1 DDRTFE
7 PVARL
12 EDEVE
17 LERRVRR
24 AGPHASPYERRA
36 TGSADSEV
44 ARGVVVLEL
53 EPVDAATIADRV
65 DLAVGLIVRKARAL
79 AVLPFDAR
87 AFDRTAFLIRDST
100 RDGASRCLDPPQR
113 GAELA
118 RVGARIEL
126 RAHVGAHETFLR
138 DLHLRRLC
146 ATDVLDA
153 RLASFV
159 GVDAVVRIE
168 GAIHTGVRR
177 SDADPGERATFLVG
191 DASDDRRPGIEGE

>member
-1 DDRTFE
+1 GDGPSCKIVEPKAAVGPGACFAMDDGIRDAFIEEGTTRHRADLDPLERLSFLADDRSFE

-36 TGSADSEV
+36 PGSADSEV
-44 ARGVVVLEL
+44 ARGVVVVEL

-65 DLAVGLIVRKARAL
+65 DLAVGLIVREARAL

-87 AFDRTAFLIRDST
+87 AFDRTAFLIRDPT

-113 GAELA
+113 DAELA

-126 RAHVGAHETFLR
+126 RAHVGAHET
-138 DLHLRRLC
+138 
-146 ATDVLDA
+146 
-153 RLASFV
+153 
-159 GVDAVVRIE
+159 
-168 GAIHTGVRR
+168 
-177 SDADPGERATFLVG
+177 
-191 DASDDRRPGIEGE
+191 